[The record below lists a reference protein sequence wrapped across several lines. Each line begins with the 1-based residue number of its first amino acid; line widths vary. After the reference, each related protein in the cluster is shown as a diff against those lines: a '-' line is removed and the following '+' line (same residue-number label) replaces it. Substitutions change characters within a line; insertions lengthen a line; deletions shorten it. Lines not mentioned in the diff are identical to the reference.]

1 MNTQTFGS
9 EGYDDVISADGVE
22 FSRSELLQQLERLVA
37 SKHFRN
43 SKRYPSLL
51 RFVVEQTLA
60 GNTEGLKE
68 RTLGIHVF
76 NKSSDYDTNADPIVR
91 VTAGEIRKRIAQY
104 YQEPEH
110 GHELRIDLPL
120 GSYVPH
126 FAAAAAHGLPV
137 TLPDQHQEHA
147 QPDSPQSSEEQ
158 SAVQPER
165 ARKVRRTGVALLAA
179 LLISLGVA
187 TVLISLRSLR
197 DARRHQALTLI
208 WRPTL
213 ASKSPALIVI
223 GVHTL
228 DNNGRD
234 IPPDINA
241 DFPRDQQQ
249 SMLSAMI
256 HSDMLPVS
264 DLVSCSKIT
273 DLLTQHGQAYR
284 TKGSTDTTLDELRQG
299 PVVLIGGLDNVWTMR
314 LTAKLRYRF
323 LAKTAADSRIE
334 DSQNRLIAWTFDNTQ
349 RALGNSEDY
358 AIVAS
363 YFDPGV
369 EQHVLI
375 AAGIGAAGTLAASEF
390 LTSDKYLKSWG
401 SESKLRL
408 DQNFE
413 LVLSTDIMDGRS
425 GPPHVLASFSW

>member
-1 MNTQTFGS
+1 MTTQTFGT
-9 EGYDDVISADGVE
+9 EGHDDVISAGGVE

-51 RFVVEQTLA
+51 RFVVEQTLE

-68 RTLGIHVF
+68 RTLGIKVF
-76 NKSSDYDTNADPIVR
+76 KKSSDYDTNADPIVR

-110 GHELRIDLPL
+110 ANELRIDLPL

-126 FAAAAAHGLPV
+126 FAAAAHGLPI
-137 TLPDQHQEHA
+137 TLPDQREEHA
-147 QPDSPQSSEEQ
+147 EPDLPPSSEEQ

-165 ARKVRRTGVALLAA
+165 AEKIRRPAIALLSA

-187 TVLISLRSLR
+187 TVLISLRSFR
-197 DARRHQALTLI
+197 DARKHQALTLI
-208 WRPTL
+208 WKPTL

-228 DNNGRD
+228 DSNGRD

-241 DFPRDQQQ
+241 DFPHDQQQ

-256 HSDMLPVS
+256 HSEMLPVS
-264 DLVSCSKIT
+264 DLISYSKIT

-284 TKGSTDTTLDELRQG
+284 TKGSTDTTLDELREG

-314 LTAKLRYRF
+314 LTSKLRYRF
-323 LAKTAADSRIE
+323 FVRTAADSRIE
-334 DSQNRLIAWTFDNTQ
+334 NSQNRSIAWTFDNTQ
-349 RALGNSEDY
+349 RALGNSQDY

-369 EQHVLI
+369 EQHVFI

-390 LTSDKYLKSWG
+390 LTSDKYLKSWVA
-401 SESKLRL
+401 ESKLPFDR
-408 DQNFE
+408 NFE
-413 LVLSTDIMDGRS
+413 LVLSTDILDGRS
-425 GPPHVLASFSW
+425 GPPHVLASYTW